1 MDNDNQLA
9 DNKKD
14 NKKPADPTKAAERTY
29 GAGYKLIG
37 KNYETPDLYA
47 KVTGNA
53 KYAEDFRACAGKAHR
68 CESSACHARRQSD
81 SHSR

>member
-1 MDNDNQLA
+1 MDNGNEVL
-9 DNKKD
+9 DNKKR
-14 NKKPADPTKAAERTY
+14 PDPTKAAERIY

-53 KYAEDFRACAGKAHR
+53 KYAEDFRAR
-68 CESSACHARRQSD
+68 CV
-81 SHSR
+81 